1 MSTRAWVVTPVF
13 HDVPSFL
20 RLRDEI
26 LSLADHAGPLN
37 RHEVHFLIADDSAGR
52 DPEMAQLAA
61 LDRVHVVTPPFNLG
75 HQRAIVYALR
85 QSRSQIAADDLV
97 VSLDSDGEDR
107 PEDVEKLVTA
117 LDSDPDPYAIAL
129 ARRTTRAESAWFKL
143 LYGAFRVLFRALTG
157 TVIRTGNF
165 AAYRGSLLPVIDR
178 HPYFDLSYSASLN
191 AVGLGT
197 HYVPCPRGTRYAG
210 ESRMSVQR
218 LTLHGLS
225 MLVPFTDRIALRAML
240 VFTATLAASLTLAV
254 VVLAVRLFS
263 DASIPGWATYSLLSL
278 FLVSLVSLGNFVV
291 LFVVFSQSRGVSLG
305 GLEDHDDGR

>member
-1 MSTRAWVVTPVF
+1 
-13 HDVPSFL
+13 
-20 RLRDEI
+20 
-26 LSLADHAGPLN
+26 
-37 RHEVHFLIADDSAGR
+37 
-52 DPEMAQLAA
+52 
-61 LDRVHVVTPPFNLG
+61 
-75 HQRAIVYALR
+75 
-85 QSRSQIAADDLV
+85 
-97 VSLDSDGEDR
+97 
-107 PEDVEKLVTA
+107 VTA